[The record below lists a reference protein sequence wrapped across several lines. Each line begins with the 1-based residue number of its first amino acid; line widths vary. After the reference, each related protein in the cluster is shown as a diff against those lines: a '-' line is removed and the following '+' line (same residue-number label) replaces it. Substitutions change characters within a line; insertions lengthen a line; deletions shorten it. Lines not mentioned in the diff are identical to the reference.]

1 MAFKELAR
9 VDVDELRTL
18 HKKIDEQNQSLG
30 KVSKNIEK
38 GVAKECARMIL
49 PLNTQTTIYM
59 TGTLR
64 SWLHYLDL
72 RCAQSTQ
79 KEHRDI
85 AVEIKN
91 TLKDIFPQTFSALDQ
106 QVSH

>member
-38 GVAKECARMIL
+38 GVANLNQAGFQDNKFKE
-49 PLNTQTTIYM
+49 LN
-59 TGTLR
+59 
-64 SWLHYLDL
+64 
-72 RCAQSTQ
+72 
-79 KEHRDI
+79 
-85 AVEIKN
+85 
-91 TLKDIFPQTFSALDQ
+91 
-106 QVSH
+106 VSGRFQIVFIRQRGQRRIR

>member
-38 GVAKECARMIL
+38 GVANLNQAGFQDNKFKEKSGCKC
-49 PLNTQTTIYM
+49 
-59 TGTLR
+59 G
-64 SWLHYLDL
+64 D
-72 RCAQSTQ
+72 
-79 KEHRDI
+79 
-85 AVEIKN
+85 
-91 TLKDIFPQTFSALDQ
+91 
-106 QVSH
+106 